1 MDATLI
7 NLALLVVH
15 ILLIG
20 GLVLLLHALSPRF
33 GFAPLLVCTGAMT
46 ALIQSQMGIY
56 IEPFPGIV
64 MFVTVSTLVP
74 AVLGALLVV
83 YVADGAPPARI
94 MIASVLVVTVLVSL
108 LFLLYRLHLT
118 LPGAGTIKVLTV
130 GEIVTFL
137 APDLRVTAASVVAFA
152 ADMCVIVVSY
162 QGLKNLLK
170 RSSDWLAIGLAL
182 MLALWADVIVFR
194 IFADLGRSDFIDLLP
209 GDALAKTISGLVLW
223 PLLAWYLIRVAP
235 RLPNYKGVTGRRVL
249 DIFFVSTGETREAL
263 ENAARAL
270 EGLEGE
276 RQREASYFRQI
287 AETMED
293 ALWLAEP
300 LLPPFYVNPA
310 YERIWGRDTESLR
323 ADKLAFANSLH
334 PEDRERILAGLHR
347 QVEGNYDVEFRIV
360 RPDGSMR
367 WVRDRAM
374 PILNDAGQVYRIAGL
389 TTDITEQKMSEQA
402 RLQLAVEREKVSL
415 LREFIAEA
423 THDLKT
429 PLTSIKLKI
438 HQIGRVDDPEKRA
451 RLLDEVQQQS
461 SRMGKMI
468 DDLLTLSRLESVQE
482 FTITRI
488 DLNKLLRDICQ
499 RIESLA
505 HQRDIRLEQSYEA
518 YLPTILGDEDD
529 LSRAFSNLIENAIFY
544 TPAAGSVTVKTALQD
559 DTLTVEIID
568 TGIGVAAEDIDNIF
582 QRFYRAPNARTADPG
597 GTGLGLSIVKK
608 VVEQHHGQIQVTSN
622 VGQGTR
628 FCVSLPFSDLLRLH
642 RD

>member
-1 MDATLI
+1 MDASLL

-56 IEPFPGIV
+56 IEPFPGLV
-64 MFVTVSTLVP
+64 MFMTVSTLVP
-74 AVLGALLVV
+74 AVLAALLVI
-83 YVADGAPPARI
+83 YVADGAPPAR
-94 MIASVLVVTVLVSL
+94 MLVVSVLVVTVTVSL
-108 LFLLYRLHLT
+108 LLLLYRIHLT
-118 LPGAGTIKVLTV
+118 LPGAGSFNMLTV
-130 GEIVTFL
+130 DDIAAFL
-137 APDLRVTAASVVAFA
+137 EPDLRVTAASLVTFA
-152 ADMCVIVVSY
+152 ADMAVIVISY
-162 QGLKNLLK
+162 QGMKNLSQRL
-170 RSSDWLAIGLAL
+170 SDWLTIGLAL
-182 MLALWADVIVFR
+182 MLALWTDAVVFR
-194 IFADLGRSDFIDLLP
+194 ILADLGRSDFIDLLP
-209 GDALAKTISGLVLW
+209 GDVLAKTISSLVLW

-235 RLPNYKGVTGRRVL
+235 RLPNYKGVAGRRIL
-249 DIFFVSTGETREAL
+249 DIFFVSAGETREAL
-263 ENAARAL
+263 EYAARTL
-270 EGLEGE
+270 QGLEGE
-276 RQREASYFRQI
+276 RQREASYFQQI
-287 AETMED
+287 AETMAD

-300 LLPPFYVNPA
+300 LMPPFYVNPA
-310 YERIWGRDTESLR
+310 YERIWGRDAESLR
-323 ADKLAFANSLH
+323 ADPLAFANSLH

-347 QVEGNYDVEFRIV
+347 QVEGNYDVEFRIA

-374 PILNDAGQVYRIAGL
+374 PIVNDAGQVYRIAGL

-402 RLQLAVEREKVSL
+402 RLQLAVEREKVNL

-482 FTITRI
+482 FTITHV

-499 RIESLA
+499 RIDSVA
-505 HQRDIRLEQSYEA
+505 HQRNIHLEQSFMDG
-518 YLPTILGDEDD
+518 LPTILGDEDD

-544 TPAAGSVTVKTALQD
+544 TPATGSVTVKTSQND
-559 DTLTVEIID
+559 DNVMVEIID
-568 TGIGVAAEDIDNIF
+568 TGIGIAAEDIDNIF

-597 GTGLGLSIVKK
+597 GTGLGLAIVKK
-608 VVEQHHGQIQVTSN
+608 VVEQHHGHIQVTSS
-622 VGQGTR
+622 VGKGTT
-628 FCVSLPFSDLLRLH
+628 FCVSLPFSDLLQLH